1 MNCYIPDFCTHKK
14 EFLHRAECIKIEI
27 KIKSLKNTLYI
38 MNTKNDLLKHVD
50 LSYIE
55 ESSKT
60 FLIIKY
66 YFFNGLFICK
76 LKGPC
81 TRFEVEHASYN

>member
-14 EFLHRAECIKIEI
+14 EFLHRAECIKI
-27 KIKSLKNTLYI
+27 KSLKSTLYI

-66 YFFNGLFICK
+66 YSFNGLFI
-76 LKGPC
+76 
-81 TRFEVEHASYN
+81 